1 MQWFF
6 QIVIIVPVCNSW
18 QINKNLCGEA
28 SCRYSL
34 YIHFIIYAIPSI
46 EKKSYL
52 ITLQVVGRSPAHA
65 ALDFVLFACY
75 IKLGRK
81 PSNLLRS
88 HAFVEHETSVSV
100 PKVPEDSL
108 SKFLIFPFLLS
119 SIIYG
124 EWKKGKMQVL
134 KANDPKKCF
143 PYLQNLKLD
152 WSQKLA
158 IITSLQRTRQDSIF
172 TTILDMTSKISY
184 FFCLRF
190 STKTL

>member
-1 MQWFF
+1 MEKLL
-6 QIVIIVPVCNSW
+6 VD
-18 QINKNLCGEA
+18 
-28 SCRYSL
+28 
-34 YIHFIIYAIPSI
+34 IHSIIYVILSI
-46 EKKSYL
+46 EKSYL
-52 ITLQVVGRSPAHA
+52 IELQVIGRSLDHA
-65 ALDFVLFACY
+65 RLYFVLFACY

-124 EWKKGKMQVL
+124 EWKKEKMQVL
-134 KANDPKKCF
+134 KASDPMKCF

-152 WSQKLA
+152 WLQKLA
-158 IITSLQRTRQDSIF
+158 IITSLQRTRQDSIS
-172 TTILDMTSKISY
+172 TTVLDMTSKISS
-184 FFCLRF
+184 FFCLRIG
-190 STKTL
+190 TKAL